1 MTSLLTIEESQP
13 LKLKKYT
20 PHTQSLGRTAEWLG
34 SVTQD
39 TSFKVISK
47 IKELMGQNADEVIT
61 LMVTSPGGSSGVA
74 MSFFDLMT
82 KVYKPNLHTIGSGDV
97 DSSGIIIFL
106 SGDKRVLTRNTTLL
120 LHMAGR
126 TFDGS
131 KRFTTSEVDAMLQE
145 DLIKDRLYAAI
156 VAERSDGKLTPGKV
170 MDMMRSGTVLTA
182 EEAVQ
187 YGLAHHIL

>member
-1 MTSLLTIEESQP
+1 MPLITIEEAQP
-13 LKLKKYT
+13 LKVKKYIS
-20 PHTQSLGRTAEWLG
+20 PAKKLERTAEWLG

-39 TSFKVISK
+39 ASLK
-47 IKELMGQNADEVIT
+47 IIARVKELMMQDEKAVIT

-74 MSFFDLMT
+74 MGFFDLMT

-97 DSSGIIIFL
+97 DSSGIVIFL
-106 SGDKRVLTRNTTLL
+106 AGDKRILTQNTTLL

-126 TFDGS
+126 MFDSS

-156 VAERSDGKLTPGKV
+156 LAERSAGLLTPGKV
-170 MDMMRSGTVLTA
+170 MDMMRAGTVLTA

-187 YGLAHHIL
+187 YGLAHHII